1 MALSP
6 DLVKQMKQLAKF
18 GPAQIEVMLR
28 ELEEK
33 DAGEWRRAVNL
44 LVLTLWTD
52 HLAVRQKANQM
63 LAFLQQLAQGETNGA
78 AQVNGEVIAPPLN
91 PPKAR
96 IGADGAPISNPD
108 QLAAEQLM
116 DAVAG
121 PVQPPRAGVAPPPVR
136 GPRPMVPGAPPAGP
150 SGAAL
155 QPRVGADGTV
165 ITDPQQLAA
174 EQLMDD
180 VLGT

>member
-1 MALSP
+1 MALDP
-6 DLVKQMKQLAKF
+6 NLVKQMKQLAKF

-33 DAGEWRRAVNL
+33 DAAVWRRAVNL
-44 LVLTLWTD
+44 LLLTLWTD

-63 LAFLQQLAQGETNGA
+63 LAFFQSLQAEAAGNGA
-78 AQVNGEVIAPPLN
+78 AGNEEVIAPPLN

-96 IGADGAPISNPD
+96 IGADGSPISNPD

-116 DAVAG
+116 DTVAG
-121 PVQPPRAGVAPPPVR
+121 SVQPPRAGGTPPPVR
-136 GPRPMVPGAPPAGP
+136 GPRPMAPGSPPVAP
-150 SGAAL
+150 SGAGL

-180 VLGT
+180 ALGT